1 MVTIRQQPN
10 YMIQIC
16 ILKTMKM
23 TTHGKNDI
31 NNTKHVISNYYIKL
45 IYIYVINYL
54 YYEKING
61 EMNNKWNLKSK
72 TRCRY
77 RKKTYEIY
85 VIKYL
90 YHQKNNIENIS
101 IKLMCMM
108 LNLKWQVNIS
118 CNKCVQCKLI

>member
-1 MVTIRQQPN
+1 MYIKDN
-10 YMIQIC
+10 E
-16 ILKTMKM
+16 M

-31 NNTKHVISNYYIKL
+31 SNTTHVISNYYIKL
-45 IYIYVINYL
+45 IYICYKLSIL
-54 YYEKING
+54 RKIND

-72 TRCRY
+72 TRWRY

-101 IKLMCMM
+101 LKLMCMM